1 MEQVEWIKV
10 RTDIFSDDKIKL
22 IRKLPDGDTMF
33 TLWIMFLCLAGKQ
46 NYGGTLMMN
55 GKIAYNDEMLSSILD
70 EPLPIVRAALKTF
83 ESFDMIEIED
93 GRITI
98 TNWEKHQNVEALD
111 KMREQARIRNQLY
124 RQRKKAA
131 KLLERNV
138 TERDVTVT
146 SHCVTC
152 DGTEEDKDK
161 DIDREEDISSVN
173 QNINVSEKDLNKL
186 NLNNQNNQKDKLN
199 SIYML
204 GIYGNVPMS
213 EEQLQVLKEECPD
226 SYMERINQRS
236 IRLHEKELVANV
248 E

>member
-70 EPLPIVRAALKTF
+70 EPLPIIRAALKTF

-111 KMREQARIRNQLY
+111 RIREQGRLRVQKF
-124 RQRKKAA
+124 RQKKQEAL
-131 KLLERNV
+131 LLEQCNV
-138 TERDVTVT
+138 TCNVT
-146 SHCVTC
+146 SRYSN
-152 DGTEEDKDK
+152 GTEEDKDK
-161 DIDREEDISSVN
+161 DIDREEDISSNN

-199 SIYML
+199 NIFML

-236 IRLHEKELVANV
+236 IRLHEKELLANV

>member
-111 KMREQARIRNQLY
+111 RIREQGRLRVQKF
-124 RQRKKAA
+124 RQKKQEAL
-131 KLLERNV
+131 LLEQCNV
-138 TERDVTVT
+138 TCNVT
-146 SHCVTC
+146 SRYSN
-152 DGTEEDKDK
+152 GPEEDKDK
-161 DIDREEDISSVN
+161 DIDREEDISSIN

-199 SIYML
+199 NVYML

-213 EEQLQVLKEECPD
+213 DEQLQVLKEEFPD
-226 SYMERINQRS
+226 SYMERINSRS
-236 IRLHEKELVANV
+236 SYLREKELQANS